1 MVVFPRDDLMTLV
14 SQGSFGGVTRPAV
27 NGYGARRAKQWLM
40 TPSFVSCSYM
50 ELGQSGARDLP

>member
-27 NGYGARRAKQWLM
+27 NGYGARKQWLM

-50 ELGQSGARDLP
+50 GLGQSGARDLP